1 MTIHA
6 QHVAHACLNTN
17 IINLEKSKPIS
28 LQADTVTLGANRVFS
43 ELDVQFTSGK
53 TTALLGPSGV
63 GKTTLLKLL
72 SGFGKQM
79 LAPTEWQGLSITGVD
94 QVAYLPQQDA
104 LLPWASITD
113 NVLIGYK
120 IRGQKLTRALTKK
133 ARDILNDVGLSE
145 YADTYPHQLSGGM
158 RQRTAIAR
166 TLMEDRSVILMDEPF
181 SSLDPLTRYEI
192 QDLASKAFENRTV
205 IMVTHDCV
213 EALRMAH
220 ELLIIEGPEK
230 LERSKLPET
239 PMPRAFND
247 PIVLHYQNELMHRFL
262 GNAQKEAA

>member
-1 MTIHA
+1 MNTHA
-6 QHVAHACLNTN
+6 AHAKHACLETN
-17 IINLEKSKPIS
+17 VINLEKSAPIR
-28 LQADTVTLGANRVFS
+28 LQADTITLGGIRIFS
-43 ELDVQFTSGK
+43 ELDVQFRLGK

-79 LAPTEWQGLSITGVD
+79 LSLAEWQGLSLSGMT
-94 QVAYLPQQDA
+94 QVAYLPQQDT

-120 IRGQKLTRALTKK
+120 MRGQNITRTLIEK
-133 ARDILNDVGLSE
+133 ARDTLCNVGLSG
-145 YADTYPHQLSGGM
+145 YTDTYPHQLSGGM
-158 RQRTAIAR
+158 RQRVAIAR

-192 QDLASKAFENRTV
+192 QDLASAAFKNRTV
-205 IMVTHDCV
+205 IMVTHDCI

-230 LERSKLPET
+230 LERSQLPET

-247 PIVLHYQNELMHRFL
+247 PVVLQYQNELMHRFL